1 MERVAKQIMDEK
13 KSEILREYSE
23 KGSNGHVEKK
33 NMQSRDLL
41 TLLMKA
47 NLASDIPEN
56 QRMTDDE
63 VLARASTWMQLSY
76 NC

>member
-1 MERVAKQIMDEK
+1 MQRIARQIMDEK
-13 KSEILREYSE
+13 KREILRESGE
-23 KGSNGHVEKK
+23 KGSDGHVEKK

-47 NLASDIPEN
+47 NLASDIPES

-63 VLARASTWMQLSY
+63 VLARAL
-76 NC
+76 N